1 MKTTIGNVNKYPTL
15 LLLFTASKKVRDQL
29 KKEYDTGHLKEAFEG
44 IDKENASFW
53 NAFTAELIKL
63 NLVPAGAHSTFNDN
77 VDINADTGDI
87 VWNHGAENTEDSDDE
102 SDVLDAM
109 MAAFEDGPEEG
120 GLDDIA
126 VA

>member
-15 LLLFTASKKVRDQL
+15 LSLFTASKKVRDKL
-29 KKEYDTGHLKEAFEG
+29 KNQYDTGHIKEAFEG
-44 IDKENASFW
+44 IDKENAAFW
-53 NAFTAELIKL
+53 NVFTAELIKL

-77 VDINADTGDI
+77 LDVNAETGDI
-87 VWNHGAENTEDSDDE
+87 VWNHSAKNADDSDDE

-109 MAAFEDGPEEG
+109 MAAFGEDAEEG